1 MRNNY
6 FLKQNEWDHF
16 FFLCEWDQMFYI
28 FTNLF
33 NSWLNRRQI
42 LISTSA
48 FNLLW
53 YVALAEIYKQNEASY
68 RQEIGKRKNILIAF
82 QIIVG
87 IFLWYNY
94 RIQQV
99 VIPSKLVIV
108 WHLNSHQWDFFYC
121 YIKIHWSVVHFEW
134 VFYTCM
140 IL

>member
-6 FLKQNEWDHF
+6 FLKQWMRP

-42 LISTSA
+42 LISTYA

-53 YVALAEIYKQNEASY
+53 YVALAEIYKENEASH

-87 IFLWYNY
+87 IVLCYNY

-108 WHLNSHQWDFFYC
+108 WHLMAHQWDFFYC
-121 YIKIHWSVVHFEW
+121 YIKIHWSVVHFE
-134 VFYTCM
+134 
-140 IL
+140 